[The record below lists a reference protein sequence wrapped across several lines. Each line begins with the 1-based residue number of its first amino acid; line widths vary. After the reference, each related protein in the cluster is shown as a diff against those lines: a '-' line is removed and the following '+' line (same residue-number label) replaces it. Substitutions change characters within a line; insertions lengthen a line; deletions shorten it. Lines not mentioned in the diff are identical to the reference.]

1 MAQSVIDGA
10 IGEVLTG
17 PGCQQFDDPV
27 LTGRQIEVRAV
38 PEATRVLEDEL
49 AAGQSFFIRGRP
61 IEARQSIAPMVYSR
75 APNRNMTTF

>member
-1 MAQSVIDGA
+1 MTSDKAFMAQSVIDGA

-49 AAGQSFFIRGRP
+49 AAGQSFYIRGRLG
-61 IEARQSIAPMVYSR
+61 ESGERRGKLQRVDH
-75 APNRNMTTF
+75 